1 MKRATRKTALA
12 LSAALGIVGCL
23 QPLLGAHA
31 QGESADMGTVAALD
45 ELATIYRETF
55 GYCTSSI
62 GPAAAAETGWSGFIP
77 GQPVAKFS
85 NLKVFS
91 YGSRTVGGSVNSVP
105 RGLSQ
110 GYSFWFRPTYGLTV
124 FTKEYSFSAAILR
137 NPGTIVEYE
146 QRLSGVNA
154 ALEPNGTQL
163 AFLIDSTWYISQQ
176 SSGQKKIGIWEPVL
190 MRPADLKWAAIPAVA
205 NVGPSIPANY
215 SESLPTSGTVQAF
228 GLFLTE
234 VNGRVRLDNFMIR
247 TVNPP
252 GGAALYP
259 VGQPNVELCPATSP
273 DRTGEPPV
281 QPTPPPDD
289 GDGGGTGGGPDQG
302 DPGPKGP
309 KYTFCP
315 TKEQGA
321 GRRLMISPQALAR
334 LLKPIGTKSVGDLRD
349 RALLSLF
356 AGKGLPTG
364 AVVNLVAG
372 NYTPATGTVLV
383 RRRPNSAAVP
393 VKVTPMAR
401 KALAAYLSKAGLVGS
416 TAPLFPRVA
425 GRTGALSKSAA
436 VCSSG
441 VVSMVTRRA
450 AVARLRLA
458 DILRR

>member
-1 MKRATRKTALA
+1 
-12 LSAALGIVGCL
+12 
-23 QPLLGAHA
+23 
-31 QGESADMGTVAALD
+31 MGTVAALD

-62 GPAAAAETGWSGFIP
+62 GPAAAAEAGWSGFIP

-124 FTKEYSFSAAILR
+124 FTKEYSFSASILR
-137 NPGTIVEYE
+137 NPGTVVEYE

-190 MRPADLKWAAIPAVA
+190 VRPADLKWAAIPAVA
-205 NVGPSIPANY
+205 NLGPSIPATY

-228 GLFLTE
+228 GVFLTE

-259 VGQPNVELCPATSP
+259 VDQPNVALCPATSP

-289 GDGGGTGGGPDQG
+289 GDGGSGSGGDGGSGGGSGPETG